1 VYDYF
6 LRQGGIHALPSMS
19 NHNYYAHTPNTK
31 GIHTTTFN
39 MHNTTIQRRNM
50 GKLDLKIDVKAPAD

>member
-1 VYDYF
+1 
-6 LRQGGIHALPSMS
+6 MS